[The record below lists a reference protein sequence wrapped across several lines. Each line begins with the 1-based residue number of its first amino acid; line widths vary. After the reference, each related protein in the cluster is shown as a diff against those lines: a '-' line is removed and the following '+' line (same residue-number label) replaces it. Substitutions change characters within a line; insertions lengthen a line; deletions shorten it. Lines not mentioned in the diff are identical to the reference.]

1 MSGMNMGMGMRQDM
15 RQGLHLAPRMIQSME
30 VLQLSVMQLQ
40 EKLTNELQENPFLEV
55 KEKHTTTEAAPAEGD
70 FNADAPLKHDETGD
84 IEFARM
90 DEINRDWGD
99 HFNEDHRPSRSLRDE
114 LGDKKLEA
122 MQNVADTPQSLQ
134 EHLAEQ
140 LGYLDLTHDQT
151 ELAEF
156 LISHLDENGYLL
168 NHDPDRRTPIA
179 ISFEELASTFE
190 VVYHRPVTVADV
202 EEALGVIHKL
212 EPAGVG
218 ARDTKECLL
227 LQVDDDIEHSD
238 LVAAIIQHH
247 LEDVAHNR
255 LPAIQRRT
263 GSDLDTIK
271 EAIDEL
277 KRLDPRPGARFHSEG
292 TQFVVPDAVVSWT
305 DEGEFDIKLTKDW
318 TPNVRVSSKFADQL
332 KNKEIDP
339 KVREELIKKY
349 RMANWL
355 VEAIEQRRNTLTK
368 VTREIMSYQRAF
380 LEKGPDHI
388 QPLKMEQIAEKV
400 GVHVTTVSRA
410 VDDKWVQTPRGVF
423 PLRRFFGGGTKNAQ
437 TGVDVAWETIK
448 QKLQEIIAAED
459 KAKPLSDEEI
469 VEKFKAFGL
478 TVARRTVTKYR
489 EAMSIPSSRQRKD
502 WAATAG

>member
-1 MSGMNMGMGMRQDM
+1 MSGMNMGMGLHQKQTMGM
-15 RQGLHLAPRMIQSME
+15 HLAPRMIQSME

-40 EKLTNELQENPFLEV
+40 EKLTAELQENPFLEV
-55 KEKHTTTEAAPAEGD
+55 KEKHTTTEAAPADGD
-70 FNADAPLKHDETGD
+70 FNADAPMKHDETGD

-99 HFNEDHRPSRSLRDE
+99 HFNEEHRPSRSLRDE
-114 LGDKKLEA
+114 LGDRKLEA

-134 EHLAEQ
+134 EHLTEQ
-140 LGYLDLTHDQT
+140 LGYLDLSAEQM
-151 ELAEF
+151 ELVEF

-168 NHDPDRRTPIA
+168 NHDPDRRTPRA
-179 ISFEELASTFE
+179 IPFDELASTFE
-190 VVYHRPVTVADV
+190 AMSGRAVTLADV
-202 EEALGVIHKL
+202 EDALHVIHKL

-227 LQVDDDIEHSD
+227 LQVDDDLDHAD
-238 LVAAIIQHH
+238 LVSAIVQHH

-263 GSDLDTIK
+263 GADIETIQ
-271 EAIDEL
+271 EAIDVL
-277 KRLDPRPGARFHSEG
+277 KRLDPRPGARFVSEG
-292 TQFVVPDAVVSWT
+292 TQFVVPDAVVTW
-305 DEGEFDIKLTKDW
+305 DDGGEFEIKLTKDW
-318 TPNVRVSSKFADQL
+318 TPNVRVNTKFADQL
-332 KNKEIDP
+332 KDKTVDA

-368 VTREIMSYQRAF
+368 VIREIMSYQRGF
-380 LEKGPDHI
+380 LEKGPDFI

-410 VDDKWVQTPRGVF
+410 VDDKWVETPRGVF

-459 KAKPLSDEEI
+459 KSKPLSDEEI
-469 VEKFKAFGL
+469 VEKFQASGL

-502 WAATAG
+502 WARTG

>member
-1 MSGMNMGMGMRQDM
+1 MSGMNLGMGMHQKQTM
-15 RQGLHLAPRMIQSME
+15 GMHLAPRMIQSME

-40 EKLTNELQENPFLEV
+40 EKLTTELQENPFLEV
-55 KEKHTTTEAAPAEGD
+55 RERHSTQDAAPEGD

-99 HFNEDHRPSRSLRDE
+99 LFNEDHRPSRSVREE

-122 MQNVADTPQSLQ
+122 MQNVADAPQSLQ
-134 EHLAEQ
+134 EHLNEQ
-140 LGYLDLTHDQT
+140 LGYLDLSPEKF
-151 ELAEF
+151 ELVQF
-156 LISHLDENGYLL
+156 VISHLDENGYLL
-168 NHDPDRRTPIA
+168 YHDPDRRTPRP
-179 ISFEELASTFE
+179 ISFDELASSFE
-190 VVYHRPVTVADV
+190 AMTGKSVTLGEIEDALSVV
-202 EEALGVIHKL
+202 HKL

-227 LQVDDDIEHSD
+227 LQIDDEIDHAD
-238 LVAAIIQHH
+238 LVSVIIQNH

-263 GSDLDTIK
+263 GADLETIH
-271 EAIDEL
+271 EAIEEL
-277 KRLDPRPGARFHSEG
+277 KRLDPRPGARFVSEG
-292 TQFVVPDAVVSWT
+292 TQFVVPDAVVTWD
-305 DEGEFDIKLTKDW
+305 DEGEFEIRLTKDW
-318 TPNVRVSSKFADQL
+318 TPNVRVNAKFADQL
-332 KNKEIDP
+332 KDKSVDP

-368 VTREIMSYQRAF
+368 VIREIMTYQRAF
-380 LEKGPDHI
+380 LEKGPDFI

-410 VDDKWVQTPRGVF
+410 VDEKWVETPRGVF

-437 TGVDVAWETIK
+437 TGQEVAWETIK

-459 KAKPLSDEEI
+459 KAKPLSDEDI
-469 VEKFKAFGL
+469 MDKFQEFGL

-489 EAMSIPSSRQRKD
+489 EALNIPSSRHRKD
-502 WAATAG
+502 WARLG